1 MPSSGVKRC
10 LSALALLVGSS
21 CLTGCPLSDDY
32 YVDRSLD
39 GNEGGAD
46 GDASAVDSTTD
57 GSSTTSAA
65 GGSSA
70 GGSTTGAGGS
80 TTDSGGSTTGGSTT
94 DAGGSTSDTGSGTGG
109 TGGSSSGSGGSTA
122 TNAGGTGGGSETTST
137 TGQNC
142 DSGCNF
148 GRACNAGVCEGGWLS
163 MAEPPDEFVKRR
175 YSAVTTFDGKVFIW
189 GGIDADESPLDDGAI
204 YDPRSDSWSL
214 IAIDS
219 ATLSPRERAVAVWTG
234 SHVLVVGGLSDSGYE
249 QDAALYDPVAD
260 EWTPTGSALI
270 PRSQGIAGVVDG
282 VVVLLEGFTTD
293 GDAAGN
299 PERYEIDS
307 GTWSRA
313 GDEGDLP
320 YQWSE
325 AIAFTDHEVLVYG
338 GNSNYGRSDAAY
350 SYDVDQDVWTDLPP
364 TLSER
369 SGAFGA
375 WDGSKFFVWGGH
387 DDDAFDDGA
396 VFESGAW
403 TGLLDGGAPSPRRMP
418 PNWSGWA
425 FAVGPGD
432 FVVMGGVSGSDITQL
447 DSGRY
452 RDDSG
457 WEAIEAYPSGAS
469 HAGGAGV
476 WTGEEFVL
484 WSGLGVDDV
493 TLAPLGDRWAP

>member
-1 MPSSGVKRC
+1 
-10 LSALALLVGSS
+10 VG
-21 CLTGCPLSDDY
+21 D
-32 YVDRSLD
+32 
-39 GNEGGAD
+39 
-46 GDASAVDSTTD
+46 
-57 GSSTTSAA
+57 
-65 GGSSA
+65 
-70 GGSTTGAGGS
+70 
-80 TTDSGGSTTGGSTT
+80 
-94 DAGGSTSDTGSGTGG
+94 
-109 TGGSSSGSGGSTA
+109 
-122 TNAGGTGGGSETTST
+122 
-137 TGQNC
+137 
-142 DSGCNF
+142 
-148 GRACNAGVCEGGWLS
+148 
-163 MAEPPDEFVKRR
+163 
-175 YSAVTTFDGKVFIW
+175 
-189 GGIDADESPLDDGAI
+189 
-204 YDPRSDSWSL
+204 
-214 IAIDS
+214 
-219 ATLSPRERAVAVWTG
+219 
-234 SHVLVVGGLSDSGYE
+234 
-249 QDAALYDPVAD
+249 
-260 EWTPTGSALI
+260 
-270 PRSQGIAGVVDG
+270 

-320 YQWSE
+320 YQWSQ
-325 AIAFTDHEVLVYG
+325 AIGFTDNEVLVYG

-350 SYDVDQDVWTDLPP
+350 SYDVDQDLWSDLPS

-369 SGAFGA
+369 SGSFGA

-387 DDDAFDDGA
+387 DDDAYDDGA
-396 VFESGAW
+396 IFESGAW
-403 TGLLDGGAPSPRRMP
+403 TGLIDGGAPSPRRMP

-452 RDDSG
+452 HEDSG

-493 TLAPLGDRWAP
+493 TLAPIGDRWAP